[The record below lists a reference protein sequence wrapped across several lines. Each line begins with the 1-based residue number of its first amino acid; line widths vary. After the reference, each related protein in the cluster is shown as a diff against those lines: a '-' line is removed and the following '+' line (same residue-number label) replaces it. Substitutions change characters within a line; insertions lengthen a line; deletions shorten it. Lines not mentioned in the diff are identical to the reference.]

1 MPSFRFVAIDRGGQI
16 ARGVMEAADEAQ
28 VIARLQREG
37 KIPVR
42 AEAADRRGF
51 IADLLATE
59 IGGSHLR
66 RQDVAHLTREL
77 AIMLGAGQDLDR
89 ALRFLVETA
98 PKPRVAKIMEQVRG
112 AVRDGGS
119 LAVALAQHP
128 RSFSKLY
135 VGLVRAGEAGGALG
149 ATLERLAVLLERQR
163 KLAATVQSAM
173 IYPALLAV
181 VSAGSVTLLLTE
193 VLPQFAPL
201 FAENGA
207 TLPAS
212 TRFMLG
218 AGSVISHDG
227 PYALLALAALALIG
241 RQGLQRPRPRLI
253 ADRIVLRLPII
264 GGLMR
269 EILAARFTRTLG
281 SLLLNGVPLIAAL
294 GIVRDAIGNRA
305 AIEAVDQATLSAKS
319 GAGLATPLASAGIF
333 PVRTMHLLRLG
344 EETAQLGAIALRA
357 ADIHDEKVQIDVQR
371 LVSLLVP
378 AITIVMGIII
388 GGIVSSLML
397 AMLSL
402 DNLAN

>member
-16 ARGVMEAADEAQ
+16 ARGVMEASDEVQ

-42 AEAADRRGF
+42 AELADRRSF

-59 IGGSHLR
+59 IGGTHLR

-98 PKPRVAKIMEQVRG
+98 PKPRVAKIVEQVRG
-112 AVRDGGS
+112 SVRDGGS
-119 LAVALAQHP
+119 LAVALSQHP
-128 RSFSKLY
+128 KSFSKLY
-135 VGLVRAGEAGGALG
+135 IGLVRAGEAGGALG
-149 ATLERLAVLLERQR
+149 PTLERLAVLLERQR

-218 AGSVISHDG
+218 VGAAISHYG
-227 PYALLALAALALIG
+227 AYALLALAALALIA

-253 ADRIVLRLPII
+253 ADRIMLRLPII

-305 AIEAVDQATLSAKS
+305 AIEAVDQATLSAKG
-319 GAGLATPLASAGIF
+319 GAGLSAPLSRAKIF
-333 PVRTMHLLRLG
+333 PLRTMHLLRLG
-344 EETAQLGAIALRA
+344 EETAQLGAISLRA
-357 ADIHDEKVQIDVQR
+357 ADIHDEKVQIDIQR

-378 AITIVMGIII
+378 VITIVMGIII